1 MSCCSKTMANCFPL
15 NEENKHSVSYV
26 VNLLNTLYMCG
37 LWRADIAKK

>member
-1 MSCCSKTMANCFPL
+1 MRFKNYGKLFPL